1 MAASHCVLAVRS
13 DAKQF
18 ATPRSVQR
26 VHKLADRIKYDLRC
40 MPVEHWDGDEV
51 QADQNAAVAESQTHV
66 KERLVAMRTVIT
78 RERKWPDGSVTHED
92 RNLLRV

>member
-1 MAASHCVLAVRS
+1 MGASHCVLAVRS

-40 MPVEHWDGDEV
+40 MSVDYWDSDEV
-51 QADQNAAVAESQTHV
+51 QVDQDAAVAESQTHV
-66 KERLVAMRTVIT
+66 KEQLAAMRAAIT
-78 RERKWPDGSVTHED
+78 RERKCPDGRVTHEV
-92 RNLLRV
+92 RNSLQV